1 MKFKKVFIDG
11 NVIIDIFD
19 ETRETHRA
27 SVEAI
32 RFLLLRKFEL
42 LTSSDLITTIYY
54 ILAKIDRKK
63 ALRDI
68 KKVIEIF
75 DIIPFSKEEV
85 KKAIALMEKDRN
97 FKDLEDTIQYVL
109 AKKADCDLI
118 LSNDKG
124 FYSPDITILTA
135 KQFLEKNG

>member
-19 ETRETHRA
+19 EERKTHKA

-32 RFLLLRKFEL
+32 RYLLLEKTEL

-54 ILAKIDRKK
+54 VLAKIDRNK

-75 DIIPFSKEEV
+75 DIIP
-85 KKAIALMEKDRN
+85 
-97 FKDLEDTIQYVL
+97 Y
-109 AKKADCDLI
+109 
-118 LSNDKG
+118 
-124 FYSPDITILTA
+124 
-135 KQFLEKNG
+135 